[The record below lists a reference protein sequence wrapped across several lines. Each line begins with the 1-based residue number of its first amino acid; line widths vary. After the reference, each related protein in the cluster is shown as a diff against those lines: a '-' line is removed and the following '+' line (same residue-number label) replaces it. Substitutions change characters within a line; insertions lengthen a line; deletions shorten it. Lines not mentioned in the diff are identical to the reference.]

1 MLKTYHKVIVEK
13 LNLIRL
19 RCQVDKYEYL
29 KKKKKGGG
37 EKALVMAEKT
47 NKKVNIP
54 H

>member
-29 KKKKKGGG
+29 KKKKKGG
-37 EKALVMAEKT
+37 EKKL
-47 NKKVNIP
+47 
-54 H
+54 